1 MKEQRYAAIRLYK
14 ELHRI
19 GRDCVI
25 YSYPLNPNPKYEF
38 HRKLRGMFEKNR
50 HLTDPVEIDKK
61 LAFGEY
67 IKKETLSLISLSKY
81 REMKRRYGGDT

>member
-1 MKEQRYAAIRLYK
+1 
-14 ELHRI
+14 
-19 GRDCVI
+19 
-25 YSYPLNPNPKYEF
+25 
-38 HRKLRGMFEKNR
+38 MFESERLLSSNQTANCLLENR

-81 REMKRRYGGDT
+81 REMKRRYGGDA